1 MQPQPSLRAETPDR
15 IIAKDPDGRRTGAT
29 GGGTRTASDGA
40 ETKAEGF
47 FAFADRER
55 TFWALQLIGWFGYAC
70 VRIFHGI
77 TIDWALNYFDTTAVA
92 AVTGFVL
99 SSLLRYFYR
108 PLRNRPLPLVVA
120 ATLFFSTVF
129 ALVFSAIEVTAGTYY
144 DPDSLLDTGLFENAM
159 FDGFI
164 LLAWSGVYFG
174 LHYYEQLQ
182 RQREAT
188 LRAAARAHEAQLAML
203 RYQLNPHFL
212 FNTLNA
218 ISTLVL
224 AGQARRADRML
235 GRLSAFLRTSLVH
248 RPEEKV
254 TLEQEL
260 KALGLYLDIEQ
271 VRFADRLRTCFR
283 IEERAARA
291 LIPSLLL
298 QPLIENS
305 VKYAIAP
312 SENGGRI
319 EVAAHIEDRTLVL
332 VVRDDGPGTADGGA
346 RSGSGVGLK
355 NTAERLAE
363 LYGEAHA
370 LSYGPEPEGGFR
382 VEIRI
387 PCEFAGETPD
397 PPRREGGGSRT

>member
-1 MQPQPSLRAETPDR
+1 MPPNSPLRPSLREPAAIDTAALPGSAPLPGTGRPADSGKSKTPVGPFL
-15 IIAKDPDGRRTGAT
+15 I
-29 GGGTRTASDGA
+29 
-40 ETKAEGF
+40 
-47 FAFADRER
+47 ADRER
-55 TFWALQLIGWFGYAC
+55 TFWTLQLVGWFGYAC

-77 TIDWALNYFDTTAVA
+77 TIDWALNYLDTTAVA

-108 PLRNRPLPLVVA
+108 PLRNRALPLVVA
-120 ATLFFSTVF
+120 ATLFFCTIF
-129 ALVFSAIEVTAGTYY
+129 ALIFSAIEVTAGTYY
-144 DPDSLLDTGLFENAM
+144 DPDNLLDTGLFENAM

-224 AGQARRADRML
+224 AGQAKRADRML
-235 GRLSAFLRTSLVH
+235 GKLSAFLRTSLVH
-248 RPEEKV
+248 HPEEKV

-260 KALGLYLDIEQ
+260 KALALYLEIEQ
-271 VRFADRLRTCFR
+271 VRFADRLRTRFR
-283 IEERAARA
+283 IDERANRA

-298 QPLIENS
+298 QPLIENA

-312 SENGGRI
+312 SENGGTI
-319 EVAAHIEDRTLVL
+319 EVAARIEGRTLVL
-332 VVRDDGPGTADGGA
+332 VVRDDGPGSAPEGVS
-346 RSGSGVGLK
+346 SGSGVGLK

-363 LYGEAHA
+363 IYGEAHA
-370 LSYGPEPEGGFR
+370 
-382 VEIRI
+382 
-387 PCEFAGETPD
+387 
-397 PPRREGGGSRT
+397 